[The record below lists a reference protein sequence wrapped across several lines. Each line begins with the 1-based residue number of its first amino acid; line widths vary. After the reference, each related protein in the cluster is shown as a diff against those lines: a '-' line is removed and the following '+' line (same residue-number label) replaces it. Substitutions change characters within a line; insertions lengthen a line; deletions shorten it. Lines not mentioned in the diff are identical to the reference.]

1 MRERGSDSWAY
12 ALSGRNGEIFNVKEL
27 PLTPQWL
34 VRCLRKRPDTVGEL
48 KSAENWYHLK
58 NAGLKAHALTGC
70 HDEGTLA

>member
-1 MRERGSDSWAY
+1 MDIPVFFTSVSVENICFDGVS
-12 ALSGRNGEIFNVKEL
+12 LTTCLKNG
-27 PLTPQWL
+27 
-34 VRCLRKRPDTVGEL
+34 PDTVGEL